1 MSIVVMGEMSIV
13 VMGTVMSDMYVVCH
27 VTEPAPAPVPAMV
40 PAPGPGTGVAG
51 RCWAVCVWVSDSP
64 CSSVAL

>member
-27 VTEPAPAPVPAMV
+27 VTE
-40 PAPGPGTGVAG
+40 TL
-51 RCWAVCVWVSDSP
+51 R
-64 CSSVAL
+64 